1 MLSEEE
7 SGMKKTIGLFGCM
20 VNNDNLGCCALTY
33 SLLNLIEQQSKK
45 HNVENKYIIF
55 ERNPDNDKV
64 KKLAETLT
72 IAQNRVVSEKSARFI
87 RLYKKKENDVCK
99 SRIAECDLIIDL
111 TQGDSFT
118 DIYGFN
124 RFISY
129 TLDKVTVEKLGVSLV
144 LGPQTYGPYRKPL
157 TKFIAKK
164 TIQKADYVFS
174 RDLLSKTYLDDMKV
188 NKDVYVGTDLA
199 IGLPYTKE
207 NKLSKSVGINISG
220 LLWPDKV
227 EETETKFSLKCDYR
241 EFMIK
246 TVQLFIDRGYS
257 VYFISHVGADYQACC
272 EMKKIFPMATLMNPF
287 ETPVEAKSFISRV
300 EVFIGAR
307 MHATIAALSSGVPVI
322 PIAYSRKFKGLFE
335 NCQYDIGVDLTK
347 QDLNDSVMRMEKY
360 ADNVKKLK
368 EKVEQSR
375 KIAYERY
382 MAMADRLGDVIFL
395 ER

>member
-1 MLSEEE
+1 
-7 SGMKKTIGLFGCM
+7 MKKTIGLFGCM

-45 HNVENKYIIF
+45 HNFENTYIIF
-55 ERNPDNDKV
+55 ERNPDETKV
-64 KKLAETLT
+64 RKLAETLAIDT
-72 IAQNRVVSEKSARFI
+72 DRVVSERSARFI
-87 RLYKKKENDVCK
+87 RLYEKRENDICK
-99 SRIAECDLIIDL
+99 SRITECDVVIDL

-129 TLDKVTVEKLGVSLV
+129 TLDKLTVEKLGVPLV

-164 TIQKADYVFS
+164 AIQKANYVFS
-174 RDLLSKTYLDDMKV
+174 RDLLSKIYLDDMKV

-199 IGLPYTKE
+199 LGLPYTKE

-220 LLWPDKV
+220 LIWPDKV
-227 EETETKFSLKCDYR
+227 EGTETKFSLKCDYR

-246 TVQLFIDRGYS
+246 TVQMFIDRGYS
-257 VYFISHVGADYQACC
+257 VYFISHVGADYPACC
-272 EMKKIFPMATLMNPF
+272 EMKKLFPMATLMELF
-287 ETPVEAKSFISRV
+287 ETPVEAKSFISGL

-335 NCQYDIGVDLTK
+335 NCRYDIGVDLTEL
-347 QDLNDSVMRMEKY
+347 DLNDSVTRMERY
-360 ADNVKKLK
+360 IDSIEELK
-368 EKVEQSR
+368 EKVGNSR
-375 KIAYERY
+375 EIAFERY
-382 MAMADRLGDVIFL
+382 TAMADRLGNVIF
-395 ER
+395 

>member
-1 MLSEEE
+1 M
-7 SGMKKTIGLFGCM
+7 
-20 VNNDNLGCCALTY
+20 
-33 SLLNLIEQQSKK
+33 
-45 HNVENKYIIF
+45 
-55 ERNPDNDKV
+55 

-72 IAQNRVVSEKSARFI
+72 IGQNRVISEKSARFI

-129 TLDKVTVEKLGVSLV
+129 TLDKITVEKLGVPLV
-144 LGPQTYGPYRKPL
+144 LGPQTYGPYRKLL

-164 TIQKADYVFS
+164 AIQKADCVFS

-199 IGLPYTKE
+199 VGLPYTKE

-227 EETETKFSLKCDYR
+227 EVTETKFSLKCDYR

-272 EMKKIFPMATLMNPF
+272 EMKKIFPMATLMDPF
-287 ETPVEAKSFISRV
+287 ETPVEAKSFISRL

-307 MHATIAALSSGVPVI
+307 MHATIAALSSGVSVI

-347 QDLNDSVMRMEKY
+347 QDLNDSVMRMEQY
-360 ADNVKKLK
+360 ADNVEKLN
-368 EKVEQSR
+368 EKVGQSR
-375 KIAYERY
+375 KIAYEKY
-382 MAMADRLGDVIFL
+382 MEMADCLGDVIFL

>member
-1 MLSEEE
+1 MFSGEE

-72 IAQNRVVSEKSARFI
+72 IGQNRVISEKSARFI

-129 TLDKVTVEKLGVSLV
+129 TLDKITVEKLGVPLV
-144 LGPQTYGPYRKPL
+144 LGPQTYGPYRKLL

-164 TIQKADYVFS
+164 AIQKADCVFS

-199 IGLPYTKE
+199 VGLPYTKE

-220 LLWPDKV
+220 LLWPNKV
-227 EETETKFSLKCDYR
+227 EVTETKFSLKCDYR

-272 EMKKIFPMATLMNPF
+272 EMKKIFPMATLMDPF
-287 ETPVEAKSFISRV
+287 ETPVEAKSFISRL

-347 QDLNDSVMRMEKY
+347 QDLNDSVMRMEQY
-360 ADNVKKLK
+360 ADNVEKLN
-368 EKVEQSR
+368 EKVGQSR
-375 KIAYERY
+375 KIAYEKY
-382 MAMADRLGDVIFL
+382 MEMADCLGDVIFL

>member
-1 MLSEEE
+1 MFSGEE

-72 IAQNRVVSEKSARFI
+72 IGQNQVISEKSARFI

-129 TLDKVTVEKLGVSLV
+129 TLDKITVEKLGVPLV
-144 LGPQTYGPYRKPL
+144 LGPQTYGPYRKLL

-164 TIQKADYVFS
+164 AIQKADCVFS

-199 IGLPYTKE
+199 VGLPYTKE

-227 EETETKFSLKCDYR
+227 EVTETKFSLKCDYR

-272 EMKKIFPMATLMNPF
+272 EMKKIFPMATLMDPF
-287 ETPVEAKSFISRV
+287 ETPVEAKSFISRL

-347 QDLNDSVMRMEKY
+347 QDLNDSVMRMEQY
-360 ADNVKKLK
+360 ADNVEKLN
-368 EKVEQSR
+368 EKVGQSR
-375 KIAYERY
+375 KIAYEKY
-382 MAMADRLGDVIFL
+382 MEMADCLGDVIFL

>member
-1 MLSEEE
+1 MFSGEE

-72 IAQNRVVSEKSARFI
+72 IGQNRVISEKSARFI

-129 TLDKVTVEKLGVSLV
+129 TLDKITVEKLGVPLV
-144 LGPQTYGPYRKPL
+144 LGPQTYGPYRKLL

-164 TIQKADYVFS
+164 AIQKADCVFS

-199 IGLPYTKE
+199 VGLPYTKE

-227 EETETKFSLKCDYR
+227 EVTETKFSLKCDYR

-272 EMKKIFPMATLMNPF
+272 EMKKIFPMATLMDPF
-287 ETPVEAKSFISRV
+287 ETPVEAKSFISRL

-307 MHATIAALSSGVPVI
+307 MHATIAALSSGVSVI

-347 QDLNDSVMRMEKY
+347 QDLNDSVMRMEQY
-360 ADNVKKLK
+360 ADNVEKLN
-368 EKVEQSR
+368 EKVGQSR
-375 KIAYERY
+375 KIAYEKY
-382 MAMADRLGDVIFL
+382 MEMADCLGDVIFL

>member
-1 MLSEEE
+1 MFGEEE
-7 SGMKKTIGLFGCM
+7 SNMKKTIGLFGCM

-45 HNVENKYIIF
+45 YNVENTYIIF
-55 ERNPDNDKV
+55 ERNPDKDKV
-64 KKLAETLT
+64 KKLAETLA
-72 IAQNRVVSEKSARFI
+72 IGQNRVISEKSARFI

-118 DIYGFN
+118 DIYGFS

-129 TLDKVTVEKLGVSLV
+129 TLDKLTVEKLGVPLV

-164 TIQKADYVFS
+164 AIKKADYVFS

-188 NKDVYVGTDLA
+188 TKDVYVGTDLA

-207 NKLSKSVGINISG
+207 NKLCKSVGINISG

-227 EETETKFSLKCDYR
+227 EGTETRFSLKCDYR
-241 EFMIK
+241 EFMIR
-246 TVQLFIDRGYS
+246 TVQMFIDKGYS
-257 VYFISHVGADYQACC
+257 VYFISHVGADYPACC
-272 EMKKIFPMATLMNPF
+272 EMKKLFPMATLMDLF
-287 ETPVEAKSFISRV
+287 ETPVEAKSFISGL

-307 MHATIAALSSGVPVI
+307 MHATIAAFSSGVPVI

-335 NCQYDIGVDLTK
+335 NCQYDIGVDLTEL
-347 QDLNDSVMRMEKY
+347 DLNDSVMRMEQY
-360 ADNVKKLK
+360 ADNVEKLK
-368 EKVEQSR
+368 EKVGESR
-375 KIAYERY
+375 EIAFEKY
-382 MAMADRLGDVIFL
+382 MTMADRLGDVIF
-395 ER
+395 

>member
-1 MLSEEE
+1 L
-7 SGMKKTIGLFGCM
+7 KKTIGLFGCM

-45 HNVENKYIIF
+45 HNVENTYIIF
-55 ERNPDNDKV
+55 ERNPDKDKV
-64 KKLAETLT
+64 KKLAETLA
-72 IAQNRVVSEKSARFI
+72 IGQNRIISEKSARFI
-87 RLYKKKENDVCK
+87 RLYEKRENDICK
-99 SRIAECDLIIDL
+99 RKITECDVVIDL

-129 TLDKVTVEKLGVSLV
+129 TLDKLTVEKLGVPLV

-164 TIQKADYVFS
+164 AIQKANYVFS
-174 RDLLSKTYLDDMKV
+174 RDLLSKIYLDDMKV

-199 IGLPYTKE
+199 IGLPYTKG
-207 NKLSKSVGINISG
+207 NKPSKSVGINISG

-227 EETETKFSLKCDYR
+227 EGTETKFSLKCDYR

-246 TVQLFIDRGYS
+246 TVQMFIDRGYS
-257 VYFISHVGADYQACC
+257 VYFISHVGADYPACR
-272 EMKKIFPMATLMNPF
+272 EMKKLFPMATLMDLF
-287 ETPVEAKSFISRV
+287 ETPVEAKSFISGL

-307 MHATIAALSSGVPVI
+307 MHATIAALSSGVTVI

-347 QDLNDSVMRMEKY
+347 QDLNDSVMRMEQY
-360 ADNVKKLK
+360 ADNVDKLK
-368 EKVEQSR
+368 EKVEKSS
-375 KIAYERY
+375 KIAFERY
-382 MAMADRLGDVIFL
+382 MAMADCLGNVIF
-395 ER
+395 